1 MLFDVPLI
9 ILFLLLYPALLYT
22 GIERIPHPSLRSI
35 APPALAGLLALV
47 MPFLI
52 PFEAMGPQ
60 TPAATFVILTVQ
72 VLATMT
78 PFVLIPLR
86 TRGTWKWIYICCIP
100 FFSQIIAMLIG
111 FASGE
116 VFPDYDAIERTL
128 GMIGPL
134 YFTMEMLES
143 FLRMLLI
150 STALCIPLFLID
162 LGKGGEEIGE
172 GE

>member
-9 ILFLLLYPALLYT
+9 ILSLLLYPALLYAV
-22 GIERIPHPSLRSI
+22 IERIPDPPLRSI
-35 APPALAGLLALV
+35 APPALAGLIALV

-52 PFEAMGPQ
+52 PFEAIGPQ
-60 TPAATFVILTVQ
+60 PPGAIFVILTVQ

-86 TRGTWKWIYICCIP
+86 TGGAWKWVYVCCIP
-100 FFSQIIAMLIG
+100 LFSLITANLIG

-116 VFPDYDAIERTL
+116 VFPDYDAIERTI

-134 YFTMEMLES
+134 YFTMEMLKS

-162 LGKGGEEIGE
+162 LGKEREEIGE